1 MEELVEPVVPVVV
14 EVTLVDLDPEFELA
28 TVEEVVAQVE
38 PEPEAAL
45 VEAEAE
51 LDPSSREASAV

>member
-1 MEELVEPVVPVVV
+1 VVPVVV
-14 EVTLVDLDPEFELA
+14 EVILVDLEPEFVLA
-28 TVEEVVAQVE
+28 MVQEVVAPVE
-38 PEPEAAL
+38 VELEAAL